1 MSRRSGYRFAE
12 KDMRQRIG
20 HRLTHEFTIGAT
32 CGMRPPMKRSVHLV
46 RVYMQTR
53 LGGPAEDNLR

>member
-1 MSRRSGYRFAE
+1 MSRRSGRRFAG
-12 KDMRQRIG
+12 KDMRQFIG
-20 HRLTHEFTIGAT
+20 HRLPRKFTMHTA
-32 CGMRPPMKRSVHLV
+32 CGMCPRMNRSVHLV

>member
-1 MSRRSGYRFAE
+1 
-12 KDMRQRIG
+12 
-20 HRLTHEFTIGAT
+20 
-32 CGMRPPMKRSVHLV
+32 MKRSVHLV

>member
-1 MSRRSGYRFAE
+1 MCAR
-12 KDMRQRIG
+12 
-20 HRLTHEFTIGAT
+20 
-32 CGMRPPMKRSVHLV
+32 MKHSVHLV